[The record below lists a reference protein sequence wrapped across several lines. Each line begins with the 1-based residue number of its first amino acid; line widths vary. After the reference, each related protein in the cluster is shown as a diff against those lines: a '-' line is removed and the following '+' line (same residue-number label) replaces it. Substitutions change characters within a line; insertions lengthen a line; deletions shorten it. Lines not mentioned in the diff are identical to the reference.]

1 MKPVNVAMIGVGCIS
16 GIYLD
21 NITKVFKDIKLIGV
35 CDLVRERAENAQK
48 KYEIPKLYE
57 TMYDAFADPEVE
69 LVLNLTR
76 PYEHFAVSKAALE
89 AGKHVYSEKPL
100 GASLEEGQELVR
112 IAQTKGLMLG
122 GAPDTFLGAGIQT
135 CRRLIDDGYIG
146 DVVGSAAFMIC
157 RGHESWHPDPDFY
170 YQRGGGPLFDMG
182 PYYITAL
189 INLLG
194 GIRSVYGYAYTSYPT
209 RLITANPHKG
219 EIIKV
224 NTPTHI
230 ESFLH
235 FDSGITVSLLT
246 SFDVYST
253 RQTNIEIYGT
263 KGTLYVPDPNCFGG
277 NLVVG
282 SGEVGAATAIVFH
295 NGETGK
301 DETYPVTFD
310 YAENSRCL
318 GLDDIAVAIETGR
331 PGRTTFKQTFHV
343 LEAMAGVLKSAE
355 TGEPYVMTS
364 HFDREAPM
372 DPTLPHGKL

>member
-1 MKPVNVAMIGVGCIS
+1 MLKVGMVGVGCIS
-16 GIYLD
+16 GIYLH
-21 NITKVFKDIKLIGV
+21 NIFNVFKDVELVAV
-35 CDLVRERAENAQK
+35 CDLIRERAENAQK
-48 KYEIPKLYE
+48 QYNIPKLYD
-57 TMYDAFADPEVE
+57 TMEELFADPEIDI
-69 LVLNLTR
+69 VLNLTR
-76 PYEHFAVSKAALE
+76 PYQHYAVSKAALL
-89 AGKHVYSEKPL
+89 AGKHVYCEKPL
-100 GASLEEGQELVR
+100 GADLEEGIELVKL
-112 IAQTKGLMLG
+112 ANEKGLYLG
-122 GAPDTFLGAGIQT
+122 GAPDTFMGAGIQT
-135 CRRLIDDGYIG
+135 CRKLIDDGLIG
-146 DVVGSAAFMIC
+146 DVIGGRCVMASHGV
-157 RGHESWHPDPDFY
+157 ESWHPDPDFY

-194 GIRSVYGYAYTSYPT
+194 GIKSVYGYAHTSYPT
-209 RLITANPHKG
+209 RLITADPHKG
-219 EIIKV
+219 EIIEV

-246 SFDVYST
+246 SFDIFST

-277 NLVVG
+277 NLVLKN
-282 SGEVGAATAIVFH
+282 GEAGAATAIIFH

-331 PGRTTFKQTFHV
+331 PGRTTCKQTFHV
-343 LEAMAGVLKSAE
+343 LETMAGVLKSAE
-355 TGEPYVMTS
+355 SGLPYVMSS

-372 DPTLPHGKL
+372 DPCLPHGKL